1 MSSTETHPKKI
12 LVVDDAL
19 IIRKMITELAKECG
33 WNIAG
38 EAKDGQEACEIYR
51 NQKPDLV
58 TMDMVMPNM
67 DGLEALKKIRELDAN
82 ARIIMISAV
91 NQKDKL
97 AESIQAGASDFIVK
111 PFDKTRLKALLEKI
125 LGE

>member
-1 MSSTETHPKKI
+1 MSSTENHPKKI

-19 IIRKMITELAKECG
+19 IIRKMITELARECG

-38 EAKDGQEACEIYR
+38 EAKDGQEACEIYK

-97 AESIQAGASDFIVK
+97 AESIQAGGSDFIVK

>member
-1 MSSTETHPKKI
+1 MSSTANHPKKI

-19 IIRKMITELAKECG
+19 IIRKMIIDLAKECG
-33 WNIAG
+33 WAIAG
-38 EAKDGQEACEIYR
+38 EAKDGQEACEIYS

-67 DGLEALKKIRELDAN
+67 NGLEALKKIREIDPN

-97 AESIQAGASDFIVK
+97 VESIEAGASDFIVK
-111 PFDKTRLKALLEKI
+111 PFDKTRLKALLGKI
-125 LGE
+125 LSE

>member
-38 EAKDGQEACEIYR
+38 EAKDGQEACEIYK

>member
-1 MSSTETHPKKI
+1 MSSTDTLTKKI

-19 IIRKMITELAKECG
+19 IIRKMIIDLAKECG
-33 WNIAG
+33 WEIAG
-38 EAKDGQEACEIYR
+38 EAKDGQEAFEIYK

>member
-111 PFDKTRLKALLEKI
+111 RFDKTRLKALLEKI

>member
-1 MSSTETHPKKI
+1 MSSTDTLTKKI

-19 IIRKMITELAKECG
+19 IIRKMIIDLGKECG
-33 WNIAG
+33 WEIAG
-38 EAKDGQEACEIYR
+38 EAKDGQEAFEIYK

-67 DGLEALKKIRELDAN
+67 NGLEALKKIREHDAN
-82 ARIIMISAV
+82 ARVIMISAV

-97 AESIQAGASDFIVK
+97 EESIMAGASDFIVK
-111 PFDKTRLKALLEKI
+111 PFDKTRLKALLGKI
-125 LGE
+125 LAE

>member
-1 MSSTETHPKKI
+1 MSSTANHPKKI

-19 IIRKMITELAKECG
+19 IIRKMIIDLAKECG
-33 WNIAG
+33 WAIAG
-38 EAKDGQEACEIYR
+38 EAKDGQEACEIYS

-67 DGLEALKKIRELDAN
+67 NGLEALKKIREIDPN

-97 AESIQAGASDFIVK
+97 MESIEAGASDFIVK
-111 PFDKTRLKALLEKI
+111 PFDKTRLKALLGKI
-125 LGE
+125 LSE

>member
-1 MSSTETHPKKI
+1 MSLTDTLTKKI

-19 IIRKMITELAKECG
+19 IIRKMIIDLARECG
-33 WNIAG
+33 WEIAG
-38 EAKDGQEACEIYR
+38 EAKDGQEAFEIYK

-67 DGLEALKKIRELDAN
+67 NGLEALKKIREHDAN
-82 ARIIMISAV
+82 ARVIMISAV

-97 AESIQAGASDFIVK
+97 EESIMAGASDFIVK
-111 PFDKTRLKALLEKI
+111 PFDKTRLKALLGKI
-125 LGE
+125 LAE

>member
-1 MSSTETHPKKI
+1 MSSTVNHPKKI

-19 IIRKMITELAKECG
+19 IIRKMITELARECG

-38 EAKDGQEACEIYR
+38 EAKDGQEACEIYK

>member
-1 MSSTETHPKKI
+1 MQLHPS
-12 LVVDDAL
+12 L
-19 IIRKMITELAKECG
+19 ISENNYLAREY
-33 WNIAG
+33 
-38 EAKDGQEACEIYR
+38 QVLYH
-51 NQKPDLV
+51 
-58 TMDMVMPNM
+58 MH
-67 DGLEALKKIRELDAN
+67 LKKIRELDAN

-111 PFDKTRLKALLEKI
+111 PFDKNRLKVLLEKI

>member
-1 MSSTETHPKKI
+1 MSSTANHPKKI

-19 IIRKMITELAKECG
+19 IIRKMIIDLAKECG
-33 WNIAG
+33 WAIAG
-38 EAKDGQEACEIYR
+38 EAKDGQEACEIYS

-67 DGLEALKKIRELDAN
+67 NGLEALKKIREIDPN
-82 ARIIMISAV
+82 ARVIMISAV

-97 AESIQAGASDFIVK
+97 MESIEAGASDFIVK
-111 PFDKTRLKALLEKI
+111 PFDKTRLKALLGKI
-125 LGE
+125 LSE

>member
-1 MSSTETHPKKI
+1 MSAETQQKKI

-19 IIRKMITELAKECG
+19 IIRRMITELARECG
-33 WNIAG
+33 WDTS
-38 EAKDGQEACEIYR
+38 EARDGQEACEVYKS
-51 NQKPDLV
+51 QKPDLV

-67 DGLEALKKIRELDAN
+67 DGLEALKKIRELDSN

-111 PFDKTRLKALLEKI
+111 PFDKARLKGLLGKI
-125 LGE
+125 LSE

>member
-1 MSSTETHPKKI
+1 MSSTENHPKKI

-67 DGLEALKKIRELDAN
+67 DGLEDRK
-82 ARIIMISAV
+82 S
-91 NQKDKL
+91 
-97 AESIQAGASDFIVK
+97 
-111 PFDKTRLKALLEKI
+111 TRLNSSHT
-125 LGE
+125 

>member
-1 MSSTETHPKKI
+1 MSSTENHPKKI

-111 PFDKTRLKALLEKI
+111 PFDKNRLKALLEKI

>member
-1 MSSTETHPKKI
+1 MSSTDTLAKKI

-19 IIRKMITELAKECG
+19 IIRKMIIDLAKECG
-33 WNIAG
+33 WEIAG
-38 EAKDGQEACEIYR
+38 EAKDGQEAFEIYK

-67 DGLEALKKIRELDAN
+67 NGLEALKKIREHDAN
-82 ARIIMISAV
+82 ARVIMISAV

-97 AESIQAGASDFIVK
+97 EESIMAGASDFIVK
-111 PFDKTRLKALLEKI
+111 PFDKTRLKALLGKI
-125 LGE
+125 LAE

>member
-1 MSSTETHPKKI
+1 MSSTDTLTKKI

-19 IIRKMITELAKECG
+19 IIRKMISDLARECG
-33 WNIAG
+33 WEIAG
-38 EAKDGQEACEIYR
+38 EAKDGQEAFEIYK

-67 DGLEALKKIRELDAN
+67 NGLEALKKIREHDAN
-82 ARIIMISAV
+82 ARVIMISAV

-97 AESIQAGASDFIVK
+97 EESIMAGASDFIVK
-111 PFDKTRLKALLEKI
+111 PFDKTRLKALLGKI
-125 LGE
+125 LAE

>member
-19 IIRKMITELAKECG
+19 IIRKMITELARECG

-38 EAKDGQEACEIYR
+38 EAKDGQEACEIYK

>member
-1 MSSTETHPKKI
+1 MSSTETQPKKI

>member
-1 MSSTETHPKKI
+1 MSLVGNHQKKI

-19 IIRKMITELAKECG
+19 IIRKMIIELAMECG
-33 WNIAG
+33 WEIAG
-38 EAKDGQEACEIYR
+38 EAKDGQEACDIYKS
-51 NQKPDLV
+51 QKPDLV

-67 DGLEALKKIRELDAN
+67 DGLEALKKIREIDPN

-97 AESIQAGASDFIVK
+97 AESIQNGASDFIVK
-111 PFDKTRLKALLEKI
+111 PFDKTRLKALLGKI
-125 LGE
+125 LSE

>member
-1 MSSTETHPKKI
+1 MSSTENHPKKI

-38 EAKDGQEACEIYR
+38 EARDGQEACEIYR

-111 PFDKTRLKALLEKI
+111 PFDKNRLKALLEKI

>member
-1 MSSTETHPKKI
+1 MSSTDTLTKKI

-19 IIRKMITELAKECG
+19 IIRKMIIDLARECG
-33 WNIAG
+33 WEIAG
-38 EAKDGQEACEIYR
+38 EAKDGQEAFEIYK

>member
-1 MSSTETHPKKI
+1 MSSTANHPKKI

-19 IIRKMITELAKECG
+19 IIRKMIIDLAKECG
-33 WNIAG
+33 WAIAG
-38 EAKDGQEACEIYR
+38 EAKDGQEACEIYS

-67 DGLEALKKIRELDAN
+67 NGLEALKKIREIDPN
-82 ARIIMISAV
+82 ARVIMISAV

-97 AESIQAGASDFIVK
+97 VESIEAGASDFIVK
-111 PFDKTRLKALLEKI
+111 PFDKTRLKALLGKI
-125 LGE
+125 LSE

>member
-1 MSSTETHPKKI
+1 MNPTENNHKKI

-33 WNIAG
+33 WDIAG

-111 PFDKTRLKALLEKI
+111 PFDKIRLKALLGKI

>member
-1 MSSTETHPKKI
+1 MSSTANHQKKI

-19 IIRKMITELAKECG
+19 IIRKMIIDLAKECG
-33 WNIAG
+33 WAIAG
-38 EAKDGQEACEIYR
+38 EAKDGQEACEIYS

-67 DGLEALKKIRELDAN
+67 NGLEALKKIREIDPN
-82 ARIIMISAV
+82 ARVIMISAV

-97 AESIQAGASDFIVK
+97 MESIEAGASDFIVK
-111 PFDKTRLKALLEKI
+111 PFDKTRLKALLGKI
-125 LGE
+125 LSE

>member
-1 MSSTETHPKKI
+1 MSSTENHPKKI

-111 PFDKTRLKALLEKI
+111 PFDKARLKALLEKI